1 MSGGAAVGG
10 EGGGVFG
17 FKARGWWNG
26 LRGGSVYVKESAG
39 MVRVT
44 VSRLQGDAPA
54 LLYFTTEDGSAQAGL
69 DYEATSGHVFFRARE
84 KEKTV
89 KVMKLLETNPRLT
102 PTTRHSPSPIDGT
115 RLGRTGHHH
124 SHIRSPHATHPPLL
138 SSLCR

>member
-1 MSGGAAVGG
+1 
-10 EGGGVFG
+10 
-17 FKARGWWNG
+17 
-26 LRGGSVYVKESAG
+26 

-89 KVMKLLETNPRLT
+89 KVTSMGRASDAQGTTVAHSQPR
-102 PTTRHSPSPIDGT
+102 
-115 RLGRTGHHH
+115 
-124 SHIRSPHATHPPLL
+124 ATHPAPPP
-138 SSLCR
+138 STGDRDR